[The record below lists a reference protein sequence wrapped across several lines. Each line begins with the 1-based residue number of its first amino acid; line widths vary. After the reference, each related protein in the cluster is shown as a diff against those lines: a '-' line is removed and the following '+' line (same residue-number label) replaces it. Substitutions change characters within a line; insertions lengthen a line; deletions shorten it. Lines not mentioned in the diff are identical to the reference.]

1 MFDSVSY
8 ILLRK
13 HCYREQRE
21 VRKSRFSNFV
31 RYIFSLLY
39 LSLVTDMAMF
49 NFWCEWTVLDRGS
62 CYSVNITCFRDVC
75 KETLAREAIYSCVA
89 GSDSQTS
96 LSDTHKAHRS
106 VSLPHTCQYYEHYY
120 FLEGWVGYEMD
131 TTSPVQARLNNLQAL
146 LRYIFMSFC
155 FQSRAYTMF
164 TCWSIFW
171 YIAYIHSQAVVFV
184 L

>member
-1 MFDSVSY
+1 LCLCFTYV
-8 ILLRK
+8 LWRNL
-13 HCYREQRE
+13 CYRAQGEAT
-21 VRKSRFSNFV
+21 KSRFSHSV
-31 RYIFSLLY
+31 RYIFPLLC
-39 LSLVTDMAMF
+39 LSLVIDMGMF

-62 CYSVNITCFRDVC
+62 CYSANITCFRDVC

-89 GSDSQTS
+89 GSDSLTS

-106 VSLPHTCQYYEHYY
+106 VALPHTCQYYEHYY

-146 LRYIFMSFC
+146 PRYIFMSFC

-164 TCWSIFW
+164 SYWSIFW
-171 YIAYIHSQAVVFV
+171 CISYFHSWAVVFV